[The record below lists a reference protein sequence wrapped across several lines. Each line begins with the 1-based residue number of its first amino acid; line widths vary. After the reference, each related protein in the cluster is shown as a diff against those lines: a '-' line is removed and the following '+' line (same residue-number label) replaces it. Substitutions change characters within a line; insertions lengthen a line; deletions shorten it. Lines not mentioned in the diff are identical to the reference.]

1 MLVIASNRER
11 NGASAVDGERIFE
24 EEGWHLGLR
33 RRCYAKKVR
42 PAKGE
47 KRGMGEH
54 TSDREG
60 EETERQEDS
69 ENAHG
74 CGEKGEGRG
83 LKMEIEYKSVL
94 IGVVD
99 RQSLL
104 FVWAAIAVTSTG
116 GKKRVISSRFHA
128 SQNSTLH
135 SPAVDKRCEKT
146 READGQDKGR
156 PFP

>member
-1 MLVIASNRER
+1 
-11 NGASAVDGERIFE
+11 
-24 EEGWHLGLR
+24 
-33 RRCYAKKVR
+33 
-42 PAKGE
+42 
-47 KRGMGEH
+47 MGEH

-116 GKKRVISSRFHA
+116 GKKKVISSRFHA

-156 PFP
+156 PFPWNLPIFTLTLRLAAAAHSKSRKSRAGQRKLEINMTLFAA

>member
-1 MLVIASNRER
+1 MR
-11 NGASAVDGERIFE
+11 
-24 EEGWHLGLR
+24 
-33 RRCYAKKVR
+33 VR
-42 PAKGE
+42 D
-47 KRGMGEH
+47 RGIGEH

-74 CGEKGEGRG
+74 CGVKGEGRG

-116 GKKRVISSRFHA
+116 GKKKVISSRFHA

>member
-1 MLVIASNRER
+1 MR
-11 NGASAVDGERIFE
+11 D
-24 EEGWHLGLR
+24 
-33 RRCYAKKVR
+33 
-42 PAKGE
+42 
-47 KRGMGEH
+47 RGMGEH

-116 GKKRVISSRFHA
+116 GKKKVISSRFHA

>member
-1 MLVIASNRER
+1 MAPWVAAQVLREKGQTCQGR
-11 NGASAVDGERIFE
+11 KMR
-24 EEGWHLGLR
+24 
-33 RRCYAKKVR
+33 VR
-42 PAKGE
+42 D
-47 KRGMGEH
+47 RGMGEH

-69 ENAHG
+69 ETAHG

-116 GKKRVISSRFHA
+116 GKKKVISSRFHA